1 MGVTS
6 EPNFKGECVVC
17 VFSNVFVNSVSGQ
30 CSKEGLPHHGS
41 YNKDNMECGHSSPAT
56 DM

>member
-41 YNKDNMECGHSSPAT
+41 YNKDNMECSHSGPAT